1 MFDAGFSQS
10 EFQYL
15 INLSQEQML
24 FGLKVFDKKVV
35 SNDESGR
42 VVVVTCL
49 DFLIQLDG
57 LS

>member
-24 FGLKVFDKKVV
+24 LGLKVLDKKVV
-35 SNDESGR
+35 SNDES
-42 VVVVTCL
+42 
-49 DFLIQLDG
+49 
-57 LS
+57 